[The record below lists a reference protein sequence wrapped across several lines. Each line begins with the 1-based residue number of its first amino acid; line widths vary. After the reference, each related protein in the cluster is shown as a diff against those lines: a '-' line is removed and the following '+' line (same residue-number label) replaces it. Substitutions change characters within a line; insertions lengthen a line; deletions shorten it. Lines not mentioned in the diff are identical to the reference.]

1 MKLLTKFNL
10 VFIAVFSLGLLSSGY
25 FAYALLQRNAREEV
39 VRNARIMMETA
50 MASRSYTTKQIKP
63 LLNAQLKDRFVPQT
77 VPAYAATE
85 NFTYLRKKYPDY
97 FYKEATLNPTNLRD
111 LAAPWEANIVNEFR
125 KDKSKTE
132 IIGIRTTEK
141 GDYLYL
147 ARPIV
152 VKEKSCLTCHT
163 TPKIAPPTQLAVYG
177 KKNGFGWKLNETI
190 GAQVLAVPTAVP
202 VGIANQ
208 AFKALLISLVGVFG
222 FTLIALNIMLR
233 YIVIAPVTQLS
244 RIADEI
250 SKGNMEVEDVKVSGH
265 DEISVLAGSF
275 NRMHRSLK
283 QAIQMLDE

>member
-25 FAYALLQRNAREEV
+25 FAYGLLQRNAREEV
-39 VRNARIMMETA
+39 IRNARIMMETA
-50 MASRSYTTKQIKP
+50 LASRSYTTNQIKP
-63 LLNAQLKDRFVPQT
+63 LLNAQLKNRFVPQT

-111 LAAPWEANIVNEFR
+111 LAAPWEANIVKEFR
-125 KDKSKTE
+125 KDAKKEE
-132 IIGIRTTEK
+132 IIGIRDTPK
-141 GDYLYL
+141 GAYLYL

-163 TPKIAPPTQLAVYG
+163 TPKIAPPTQVAVYG
-177 KKNGFGWKLNETI
+177 AKHGFGWKLNETI

-208 AFKALLISLVGVFG
+208 AFKALLISLIGVFG

-233 YIVIAPVTQLS
+233 HIVIAPVTKLS
-244 RIADEI
+244 HIADEI
-250 SKGNMEVEDVKVSGH
+250 SKGNMEVEDVAANGQ

-283 QAIQMLDE
+283 QAIKMLDE